1 MRQTITEGIML
12 PKKRKFNLDS
22 YDNYSEASGS
32 GGSGGGG
39 GSVGGGSQQHQQQP
53 QGRSDPETTPSLS
66 PTDVNDVERN
76 SESNSSGGHQHP
88 PPTESND
95 RSVFRFFLSHFSPS

>member
-1 MRQTITEGIML
+1 ML

-39 GSVGGGSQQHQQQP
+39 SVGSQQHQQQP
-53 QGRSDPETTPSLS
+53 AAGRSDPETTPSLS

-88 PPTESND
+88 PTTEPND
-95 RSVFRFFLSHFSPS
+95 RSSLH